1 VTRLRRLVS
10 CERGYTMI
18 ELLQVTVILGV
29 VMAGL
34 TVLFIQASNAELQ
47 MNRRFQ
53 AQQAARV
60 AIDRMR
66 RDLQCASLVTPAGA
80 SNSFD
85 ATLPSQCPGGGGVI
99 RWCMHGGTKMLYRKK
114 GPTGGACGPGDN
126 GQRYVVYVTN
136 PNPFTYTA
144 PTQTSLGTLRAELH
158 VNPEPSVPQN
168 TWKLVADMVLRNT
181 SRLP

>member
-1 VTRLRRLVS
+1 
-10 CERGYTMI
+10 
-18 ELLQVTVILGV
+18 
-29 VMAGL
+29 
-34 TVLFIQASNAELQ
+34 

-80 SNSFD
+80 SDSFD

-99 RWCMHGGTKMLYRKK
+99 RWCLHGGTQMLYRKK
-114 GPTGGACGPGDN
+114 SPTGGACGPGDN

>member
-1 VTRLRRLVS
+1 VSKLRRLVS
-10 CERGYTMI
+10 CERGYTLI
-18 ELLQVTVILGV
+18 ELLQVTVILSV
-29 VMAGL
+29 VLTGL
-34 TVLFIQASNAELQ
+34 TVLFVQASNAELQ

-66 RDLQCASLVTPAGA
+66 RDLHCASSVTPAGT
-80 SNSFD
+80 SGSFD
-85 ATLPSQCPGGGGVI
+85 ATLPAQCPGGGGVI
-99 RWCMHGGTKMLYRKK
+99 RWCLHGGTKMLYRKI
-114 GPTGGACGPGDN
+114 GPTGGACGPGDD
-126 GQRYVVYVTN
+126 GQRYVVYVIN
-136 PNPFTYTA
+136 ANPFTYTA